1 MLLAKNLLWASSW
14 LSWFYTLVLFCL
26 NFDYW
31 LGMFYVTKTKR
42 KKKKKK
48 KQKPY
53 YSSLK
58 CVINEIK
65 QKIYY

>member
-14 LSWFYTLVLFCL
+14 LSWFYTLVL
-26 NFDYW
+26 
-31 LGMFYVTKTKR
+31 FYVTKTKR